1 MRCAAKTK
9 GGSRCRLDATHG
21 SYCYQH
27 APETEGE
34 RRRNAS
40 RGGRAGGNGRGGAG
54 EVAQAK
60 GWVKGLVAKMLRGEV
75 DRGDATAAFM
85 GINTLARLI
94 ELERKIREQD
104 ELEQRIAEL
113 ESYAGEATENRSRSW
128 GR

>member
-1 MRCAAKTK
+1 
-9 GGSRCRLDATHG
+9 
-21 SYCYQH
+21 
-27 APETEGE
+27 
-34 RRRNAS
+34 
-40 RGGRAGGNGRGGAG
+40 
-54 EVAQAK
+54 
-60 GWVKGLVAKMLRGEV
+60 
-75 DRGDATAAFM
+75 M